1 MARLINAENAEYA
14 FLAICDRESGVPL
27 ALAEWLANVV
37 RNAPTVDAVEVVRC
51 KDCTFC
57 VFNSSNETFKC
68 RSMNG
73 MYRTVGPDNFCSY
86 GERKD
91 ND

>member
-1 MARLINAENAEYA
+1 MARLINAENVEYA

-27 ALAEWLANVV
+27 AIAEWLANVV

-73 MYRTVGPDNFCSY
+73 MYRTVVPDDFCSY

>member
-1 MARLINAENAEYA
+1 MTRLINAENVEYA

-51 KDCTFC
+51 KDCAFH

-73 MYRTVGPDNFCSY
+73 MYRTVVPDDFCSY
-86 GERKD
+86 GERGTD
-91 ND
+91 V

>member
-1 MARLINAENAEYA
+1 MARLINAENVEYA

-73 MYRTVGPDNFCSY
+73 MYRTVGPDDFCSY
-86 GERKD
+86 GERET
-91 ND
+91 NV

>member
-1 MARLINAENAEYA
+1 MARLINAENVDYA

-73 MYRTVGPDNFCSY
+73 MYRTVGPDDFCSY
-86 GERKD
+86 GERGTD
-91 ND
+91 V